1 MVDKVP
7 KEVRSRMM
15 AAVKGRNTGP
25 ERHVR
30 AALFGNG
37 FRYRLH
43 RRDLPGNPDIVLP
56 RYRTAIFV
64 HGCFWHSHACRRGL
78 QRPETRREFW
88 NAKLDGN
95 IARDQA
101 NQAALGDTGWTVFV
115 IWTCQLDADTSR
127 VLAFLRQQRGR
138 ALSRQAHVSI
148 DLAR

>member
-64 HGCFWHSHACRRGL
+64 HGCFWHSHACRRVSIGTESGPRIGL
-78 QRPETRREFW
+78 Q
-88 NAKLDGN
+88 
-95 IARDQA
+95 
-101 NQAALGDTGWTVFV
+101 
-115 IWTCQLDADTSR
+115 
-127 VLAFLRQQRGR
+127 
-138 ALSRQAHVSI
+138 
-148 DLAR
+148 